1 MTNAKLM
8 QWSAVLS
15 LTLVWSN
22 SLLAENCS
30 GRWTNVGQ
38 SAETIDLG
46 NGHTLTIF
54 SARGSATSDN
64 SPMTGVGQCG
74 GYVLTTPDG
83 KSRLSYACARKT
95 KNGDSW
101 SDFGG
106 IEPGAD
112 RGTWKQSGGT
122 GVFAGKNNSGWW
134 QAVVEDGKTTTG
146 IWSGNCQ

>member
-1 MTNAKLM
+1 MRTTKL
-8 QWSAVLS
+8 LE
-15 LTLVWSN
+15 LG
-22 SLLAENCS
+22 LAIGMGYSFCIPAFADNCG
-30 GRWTNVGQ
+30 GRWTNVTE

-54 SARGSATSDN
+54 SARGSSTSDN
-64 SPMTGVGQCG
+64 SGYVGVGQCG

-83 KSRLSYACARKT
+83 KSRLGYACARKN

-106 IEPGAD
+106 IEPGTD

-122 GVFAGKNNSGWW
+122 GAFAGKDNSGWW

-146 IWSGNCQ
+146 IWGGNCQ